1 MSLSTTYDPTLFAGV
16 ASYYSQY
23 RPRYTDELYRLL
35 IQEFNLNGQG
45 RLLDLATGTGLIA
58 IALSPQFEE
67 IVALDPDPEM
77 LQEAQQEAKRL
88 GLKNIQWIQN
98 QAENISGDLG
108 EFRLITIGRA
118 YHWLDKAKVLQLASD
133 RLISGGGIAL
143 TYTYED
149 IWHSTVPWKLAVLA
163 VVKKWVGEK
172 RRAGSGLIDNLD
184 ETYSDLPELLQKTG
198 FTAPIIHKIII
209 EKTWTIDSWL
219 GYLYST
225 AFCRPAYL
233 GNNLSEFEQD
243 IRDTL
248 LTISPSGEFTEQ
260 IPVDVYLASK
270 IGSSGFA
277 VKDV

>member
-16 ASYYSQY
+16 ANYYNQY
-23 RPRYTDELYRLL
+23 RPRYTDELYSLL

-58 IALSPQFEE
+58 IALSSHFEKV
-67 IVALDPDPEM
+67 VALDPDPEM
-77 LQEAQQEAKRL
+77 LQEAQRSAEEL
-88 GLKNIQWIQN
+88 GLKNIQWVQDN
-98 QAENISGDLG
+98 AENITAHLG

-118 YHWLDKAKVLQLASD
+118 YHWLDKPKVLQLASD

-149 IWHSTVPWKLAVLA
+149 IWHSTVSWKLAVLA

-184 ETYSDLPELLQKTG
+184 ATYNDLPELLEKTG
-198 FTAPIIHKIII
+198 FTAPVIHKITI
-209 EKTWTIDSWL
+209 EKTWTIDSWI

-233 GNNLSEFEQD
+233 GDNIHQFEQD
-243 IRDTL
+243 IKETL
-248 LTISPSGEFTEQ
+248 LNLYPSGEFTEQ

-270 IGSSGFA
+270 L
-277 VKDV
+277 

>member
-45 RLLDLATGTGLIA
+45 RLLDVATGTGLIA
-58 IALSPQFEE
+58 IALSPHFEE

-77 LQEAQQEAKRL
+77 LQEAQKDATWLNIQ
-88 GLKNIQWIQN
+88 NIQWIHD
-98 QAENISGDLG
+98 QAENISANLG

-248 LTISPSGEFTEQ
+248 LTLSSSGEFIEK

-270 IGSSGFA
+270 I
-277 VKDV
+277 